1 MMNHSLRILVAALI
15 VAACAQREDPPAVGG
30 DPALGTAR
38 VQELERRAR
47 ELARTDGCDR
57 ADQCATAPVGA
68 KACGGPRS
76 YLVYCKATTDEPALL
91 AALAELRKAEE
102 EYNRSAGIVSDC
114 MLVTP
119 PSTRLDGRQCV
130 AATSP

>member
-1 MMNHSLRILVAALI
+1 MRVHTLPMLAAALL

-30 DPALGTAR
+30 DPAPGTAR
-38 VQELERRAR
+38 VQDLERRAR
-47 ELARTDGCDR
+47 ALARTDGCDR

-76 YLVYCKATTDEPALL
+76 YLVYCKATTDESALM
-91 AALAELRKAEE
+91 AALEQLRTAEE
-102 EYNRSAGIVSDC
+102 EYNRSAGIISDC
-114 MLVTP
+114 MMVTP

-130 AATSP
+130 AATNP